1 MAKAFNGTIKLAS
14 TISQTG
20 AQPLDDRSVVA
31 NVSDLYNSF
40 GSAIYNGMA
49 VTVQA
54 TGTIFILLD
63 KTKVGTAEG
72 WKEVGSDIKVALTAD
87 NYTAAMRMATAN
99 NIGQIIN
106 VTAEE
111 TLEDNKY
118 TAGLYVVT
126 GVGAV
131 AKLGTTSASGDLSG
145 DVEKLKGDVST
156 LKDTVTKLDGK
167 DNVDGSV
174 KKQIKDAKDALEQE
188 IKAAHTVVS
197 DKADG
202 HVKVSTA
209 KDETTGEQTVT
220 ITEEDIASKTALDGL
235 TTKVGNKA
243 SGDSAATGVFK
254 YVDDKVANAP
264 HPKYIVSYDSDKG
277 EYSLKMDGNSIDESV
292 AISFKDYM
300 VRSGSVVKGSW
311 NKDNTVF
318 TENTEE
324 ITSGTST
331 AIKLVLNVKD
341 VTGEDKSETIY
352 IDATSLV
359 DTYTVASGSTGYLT
373 IDGYTISLSDTAIK
387 NINNVPT
394 IESGLTALTET
405 VKTNN
410 DNALKEIKV
419 NEQVI
424 NSGNTAITLTGENI
438 KTKSGIKDGE
448 KVIVPANTAVDTVLS
463 GIYTRIK
470 ELDGSKVTSVTAKD
484 KSGVVVTTT
493 DNKAEVSLDF
503 ESVTDAT
510 VADGHIEIKADEKTG
525 KLYGVMYYNEGIPEK
540 TTPENTT
547 EEK

>member
-1 MAKAFNGTIKLAS
+1 MAKAFEGAIKLAS

-87 NYTAAMRMATAN
+87 NYTAAMGMATAS

-111 TLEDNKY
+111 TIGDNKY

-126 GVGAV
+126 GAGAV

-156 LKDTVTKLDGK
+156 LKETVTKLDGE
-167 DNVDGSV
+167 DTVEGSV
-174 KKQIKDAKDALEQE
+174 KKQIKDVKVALESE
-188 IKAAHTVVS
+188 INDVKKAHTVVTG
-197 DKADG
+197 ATG
-202 HVKVSTA
+202 NTHVTV
-209 KDETTGEQTVT
+209 ETTTDASTGKQTVT
-220 ITEEDIASKTALDGL
+220 ITESGIASEEALDAL
-235 TTKVGNKA
+235 TTKVGSEA
-243 SGDSAATGVFK
+243 SGDTAATGVFK
-254 YVDDKVANAP
+254 YVDDKVGTIKVP
-264 HPKYIVSYDSDKG
+264 
-277 EYSLKMDGNSIDESV
+277 EYSISKDNNGVFHLTKDSTTVGD

-300 VRSGSVVKGSW
+300 VRSGSVVIGDWADTGKTTFNESETG
-311 NKDNTVF
+311 K
-318 TENTEE
+318 
-324 ITSGTST
+324 ST

-341 VTGEDKSETIY
+341 ATGEDASETIY

-359 DTYTVASGSTGYLT
+359 DTYTVAEGSKDYLT
-373 IDGYTISLSDTAIK
+373 INGYTISLSDTAIG
-387 NINNVPT
+387 NIGKVPT
-394 IESGLTALTET
+394 IESGLSALTET

-419 NEQVI
+419 NEKNI
-424 NSGNTAITLTGENI
+424 NSSNTSITLTGEDI
-438 KTKSGIKDGE
+438 KTASAITKDDDTSIESG
-448 KVIVPANTAVDTVLS
+448 TSVDTVLS
-463 GIYTRIK
+463 GIYSRIK
-470 ELDGSKVTSVTAKD
+470 ELDGSKVASVTAKE
-484 KSGVVVTTT
+484 KSGVNVTTT
-493 DNKAEVSLDF
+493 EGNAVVSLNL
-503 ESVTDAT
+503 EKATDST
-510 VADGHIEIKADEKTG
+510 VADGHIEIKVDEATG
-525 KLYGVMYYNEGIPEK
+525 SLYGVMYYNVGIPEK
-540 TTPENTT
+540 KTPEAPTG
-547 EEK
+547 E